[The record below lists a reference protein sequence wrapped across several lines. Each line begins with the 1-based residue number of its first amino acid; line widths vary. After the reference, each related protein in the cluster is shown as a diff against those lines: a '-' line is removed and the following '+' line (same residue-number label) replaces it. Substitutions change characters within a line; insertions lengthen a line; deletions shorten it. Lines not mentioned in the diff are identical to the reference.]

1 MYDFL
6 LVINSNLGPRP
17 YLSLFLRYSDLLA
30 ENRKFFSPLSFSALA
45 GDDPFRIY
53 KKSFTDPETKVFQA
67 AKGEN
72 LMILACTDFD

>member
-1 MYDFL
+1 
-6 LVINSNLGPRP
+6 
-17 YLSLFLRYSDLLA
+17 LA

-72 LMILACTDFD
+72 LMILACTVFD